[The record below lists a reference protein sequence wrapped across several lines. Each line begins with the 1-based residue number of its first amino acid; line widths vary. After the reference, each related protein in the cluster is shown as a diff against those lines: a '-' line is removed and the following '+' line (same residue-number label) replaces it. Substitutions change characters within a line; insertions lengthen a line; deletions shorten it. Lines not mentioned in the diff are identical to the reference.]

1 MRPSLLCLTGRVPIR
16 ESLRLRIS
24 LTGDKCFLVIAC
36 FGGCELGFR
45 YRKSKSFGPVR
56 ITASKRGVSAS
67 LGAGPFRVTKSTTGR
82 TTSTVRIPG
91 AGVSYVTSSSK
102 RRSTRRPAARASQ
115 PDRRQVGHQI
125 IRDETWRE
133 LLAADETASASKFQR
148 NFVRAAVAR
157 ATGRRPS
164 LMHLTLGQ
172 AARVLECVGQ
182 SPAKLTG
189 GGRGVPGLEKTG
201 TIAQWTLFGV
211 LVLIV
216 TVSSPTGFLL
226 GAGIVGLMFLLRR
239 RRRGRQAWEDA
250 TWAGSPVSAAQG
262 SAVPEVRIEARTNHA
277 VPQRVAFEGME
288 PISPI
293 TGTVSSSQGLY
304 RVSLGRSEWPNV
316 EVVGEHAY
324 SRAIKAALRA
334 SKAPIAARSDSEV
347 EGVQVEL
354 VAEPDNPYDV
364 NAISVRWRNQVLG
377 YLSREDAVRYAQ
389 PIRRIIASGFTAV
402 TTARIWAYDGG
413 ERLQARV
420 TVALPEPGLV
430 APLNE
435 APTGV
440 TTLVPWGSAIQ
451 VLKEEN
457 HFDIL
462 FNHVPPE
469 GDGLLLVTL
478 HKAIHTLKNGVE
490 RPFVE
495 VRLNGERVGELSNVT
510 SAHLLPLLEHTET
523 IGETA
528 LAYAKIAGSALAAQ
542 LVLHAAKATE
552 ISNDWLSA
560 GPHPAP
566 KLLPWATDYDVPPAY
581 AK

>member
-1 MRPSLLCLTGRVPIR
+1 MIAYFWGVRV
-16 ESLRLRIS
+16 
-24 LTGDKCFLVIAC
+24 GV
-36 FGGCELGFR
+36 R

-67 LGAGPFRVTKSTTGR
+67 VGVGPFRVTKSTTGR

-91 AGVSYVTSSSK
+91 TGVSHVTTSSN
-102 RRSTRRPAARASQ
+102 RRATRKPGAQVSQ
-115 PDRRQVGHQI
+115 PTHPQVSRQI
-125 IRDETWRE
+125 IGDDTWRE
-133 LLAADETASASKFQR
+133 LLATDEMAAASKFQR

-157 ATGRRPS
+157 ATGKRPS

-172 AARVLECVGQ
+172 AARVLELVGQ
-182 SPAKLTG
+182 SPAKLK
-189 GGRGVPGLEKTG
+189 GRGVPALEKAG
-201 TIAQWTLFGV
+201 TFAQWTLFGV

-226 GAGIVGLMFLLRR
+226 GAGIVGLMFLLRKR
-239 RRRGRQAWEDA
+239 RRDRQAWEDA
-250 TWAGSPVSAAQG
+250 TWAGSPISAAPG
-262 SAVPEVRIEARTNHA
+262 SSVPDVQLEARANHA
-277 VPQRVAFEGME
+277 APRRVAFEGKE

-293 TGTVSSSQGLY
+293 TGTVSSSQGLH

-334 SKAPIAARSDSEV
+334 SKAPIAARRDSEV
-347 EGVQVEL
+347 EGVQVEF

-377 YLSREDAVRYAQ
+377 YLSREDAIRYAQ
-389 PIRRIIASGFTAV
+389 PVRRIIASGFVAA
-402 TTARIWAYDGG
+402 TTSRIWAYDDGD
-413 ERLQARV
+413 RLQARV
-420 TVALPEPGLV
+420 TVALPEPGLI
-430 APLNE
+430 APLND

-451 VLKEEN
+451 VLMEEN

-469 GDGLLLVTL
+469 GDGLLLVSL
-478 HKAIHTLKNGVE
+478 HKAIHTLKNGPE

-495 VRLNGERVGELSNVT
+495 VRLESERVGELSNVT
-510 SAHLLPLLEHTET
+510 SAHLLPLLEHTEA

-552 ISNDWLSA
+552 ISNDWLSN

-566 KLLPWATDYDVPPAY
+566 KLLPWATGYDVPPAY
-581 AK
+581 AT

>member
-1 MRPSLLCLTGRVPIR
+1 M
-16 ESLRLRIS
+16 
-24 LTGDKCFLVIAC
+24 
-36 FGGCELGFR
+36 GFR

-56 ITASKRGVSAS
+56 ITASKRGVSTS
-67 LGAGPFRVTKSTTGR
+67 FGAGPFRVTKSATGR

-91 AGVSYVTSSSK
+91 TGVSYVTSSSN
-102 RRSTRRPAARASQ
+102 RRSTRKAAARAPQ
-115 PDRRQVGHQI
+115 PARRKVVHQI
-125 IRDETWRE
+125 ISDGTWRE
-133 LLAADETASASKFQR
+133 LLTADETAPASKFQR
-148 NFVRAAVAR
+148 DFVRAAVAR
-157 ATGRRPS
+157 ATGKRPS

-172 AARVLECVGQ
+172 ATRVLEHVGQ
-182 SPAKLTG
+182 SPAKLTA
-189 GGRGVPGLEKTG
+189 GGRGVPGLEKAG
-201 TIAQWTLFGV
+201 TYAQWTLFGM

-216 TVSSPTGFLL
+216 TVSSPAGFLL
-226 GAGIVGLMFLLRR
+226 AAGIVGLMFLLRR
-239 RRRGRQAWEDA
+239 RRRARQVWEDA
-250 TWAGSPVSAAQG
+250 TWSASPAGAVQGIEVPDARSGAPVNHAAPQPAASEG
-262 SAVPEVRIEARTNHA
+262 QASISAVTRPA
-277 VPQRVAFEGME
+277 
-288 PISPI
+288 
-293 TGTVSSSQGLY
+293 SSSQGLY

-324 SRAIKAALRA
+324 SKAIKAALRA
-334 SKAPIAARSDSEV
+334 SKAPVAVRRDSEA

-377 YLSREDAVRYAQ
+377 YLSREDAIRYAQ
-389 PIRRIIASGFTAV
+389 PVRRIIASGYIAA

-413 ERLQARV
+413 DRLQARV
-420 TVALPEPGLV
+420 TIALPEPELIV
-430 APLNE
+430 PLNE
-435 APTGV
+435 APAGE

-469 GDGLLLVTL
+469 GAGLLLVSL
-478 HKAIHTLKNGVE
+478 HKAIHTLKNGTE

-495 VRLNGERVGELSNVT
+495 VRLDGERVGELSSVT
-510 SAHLLPLLEHTET
+510 SAHLLPLLEHSET

-528 LAYAKIAGSALAAQ
+528 LAYAKITGSALAAQ

-552 ISNDWLSA
+552 ISNGWLSE

-566 KLLPWATDYDVPPAY
+566 KLLPWATGYDVPPTY
-581 AK
+581 ST